1 MLKRFLHSD
10 FVAHYG
16 SIFVLLLLCAYYS
29 YATYGEQNPITPAA
43 GKTLANQI
51 AEESGEGG
59 AVLIVI
65 RDTAGDQRFASAIED
80 ELKSREINVL
90 ETVAGSP
97 AEIRQAIE
105 RAGQSGANLRAI
117 ATHQPGS
124 RFGPLRA
131 ENLEKM
137 AAEYPSLNGVKVYLP
152 ESYYWP
158 SFLTRENLT
167 NVINQNADVAIIAIG
182 MTMVIITAGIDLS
195 VGSLLAV
202 AAVLMAISIQSWG
215 GANASVV
222 VMLMCA
228 LAAILVCAA
237 CGLFNGLMVT
247 YFSVPAFIVT
257 LATMMIAR
265 GLALIF
271 AVRYQSSLSGGTTE
285 GTPEAVRVD
294 ADAFSWLGNGEILG
308 IPNPILLMLALYCL
322 AHYVMSHTAF
332 GRYVYA
338 VGGNPEA
345 ARLSGVPVI
354 PVLLAVYVICATMAG
369 IGGVVDASRFE
380 GGRPNAGELYELQVI
395 AAVVV
400 GGTSLAGGEGKV
412 FGTLIGAMII
422 AVIQNGLNMA
432 GVKSYEQKVV
442 FGLLILAAVVLDQ
455 LKKRR

>member
-1 MLKRFLHSD
+1 MFKKLLYSN

-16 SIFVLLLLCAYYS
+16 SVFVLLLLCGYYS
-29 YATYGEQNPITPAA
+29 YATYGEQHPISASA
-43 GKTLANQI
+43 GKELAGRLSQ
-51 AEESGEGG
+51 ESGS
-59 AVLIVI
+59 VLIVI
-65 RDTAGDQRFASAIED
+65 RDTEGDRDFASAIEKNLSGESVSYYD
-80 ELKSREINVL
+80 
-90 ETVAGSP
+90 TVAGSP
-97 AEIRQAIE
+97 AEIRKAIE
-105 RAGQSGANLRAI
+105 KAGSENVRLAAI
-117 ATHQPGS
+117 ATHQAGS
-124 RFGPLRA
+124 VFGPLRQ
-131 ENLEKM
+131 ENLDKLAEK
-137 AAEYPSLNGVKVYLP
+137 YPSLRNVKVVIP

-182 MTMVIITAGIDLS
+182 MTLVIITAGIDLS

-202 AAVLMAISIQSWG
+202 AAVMMAISVQSFG
-215 GANASVV
+215 GANASVPMIV
-222 VMLMCA
+222 ACGL
-228 LAAILVCAA
+228 LAILACAA
-237 CGLFNGLMVT
+237 CGLFNGVMVT
-247 YFSVPAFIVT
+247 YFQVPAFIVT

-265 GLALIF
+265 GISLIL
-271 AVRYQSSLSGGTTE
+271 AVRYQASLSGGTTE
-285 GTPEAVRVD
+285 GTPEAVRIE
-294 ADAFSWLGNGEILG
+294 AEAFSWLGNGELFG
-308 IPNPILLMLALYCL
+308 IPNPILLMLLLYCV

-354 PVLLAVYVICATMAG
+354 PVLIAVYVICATMAG